1 MLRDRV
7 KLCEH
12 DSRLVSVAKR
22 NTDDPLV
29 EAWLVGNMLS
39 NGFVCLA
46 NVLAFAWVNELLHL
60 FFFVIPESVLLV
72 CQSLM
77 GRRKSYSVSLPDHP
91 FPCL

>member
-1 MLRDRV
+1 
-7 KLCEH
+7 
-12 DSRLVSVAKR
+12 
-22 NTDDPLV
+22 
-29 EAWLVGNMLS
+29 MLS

-91 FPCL
+91 FPCFFLLRGAEGFLFCLESNWVYPGAE